1 MQLKESIRNTQ
12 LDDIEAAAGVSAK
25 LYLRTAAAA
34 DCAAADAGALLATL
48 TLPVDWMQAAAGG
61 IKLKSVAAWADVGTG
76 VGVCIAF
83 RIKDN
88 GAAACYLQGT
98 AGLGAGELSFDN
110 NNIAVGQAIT
120 IATFTLTA
128 GNA

>member
-48 TLPVDWMQAAAGG
+48 TLPVDWMNAAAAGQKT
-61 IKLKSVAAWADVGTG
+61 KLGVWADVGSG
-76 VGVCIAF
+76 AGVCIAF

-110 NNIAVGQAIT
+110 NNIAIGQVIT
-120 IATFTLTA
+120 ISTFTLTA